1 MTIFR
6 RTVALACVSSLALS
20 ACGPRSASSS
30 DTSATSREDS
40 SQQATVPPRRTKA
53 DASAVAACARLAA
66 GPLEVVDGHAGA
78 TLDNMLSGEAVDA
91 CESAVAYAPNDAAAW
106 RRLARAH
113 TAEVIVR
120 DLPPAVHLG
129 RAREATVR
137 AAKLGDP
144 LARVQTALWP
154 AFGQTMDRKATPAVA
169 QALLRELETSPSAS
183 VEDAFARVMVQA
195 VLLQYEP
202 VPEPASGKPVDY
214 YNARQAKLASSQAMA
229 SLRAAV
235 QQSSWGAASAFQ
247 RDLNLLEDCND
258 FPQLCEL
265 FDTGLKTS
273 GDPAAMLE
281 VAAQWAQRADALYKR
296 GRVLANPT
304 TPKPSEFYRAQT
316 SSMMA
321 MKLADLAVEAGN
333 PRQAEAAAS
342 LKQAALA
349 LRREITDAEATARYT
364 ALVNQ
369 RNADAAATLAF
380 FGVLA
385 IAFAA
390 AGGGDAPP
398 ENSAQKYADIERRE
412 RCNWARSTV
421 LFPSGVNGD
430 TLKSAQ
436 YQVSAC

>member
-1 MTIFR
+1 M
-6 RTVALACVSSLALS
+6 
-20 ACGPRSASSS
+20 
-30 DTSATSREDS
+30 
-40 SQQATVPPRRTKA
+40 
-53 DASAVAACARLAA
+53 
-66 GPLEVVDGHAGA
+66 VDGHAGP

-91 CESAVAYAPNDAAAW
+91 CESAVTYAPSDAATW

-113 TAEVIVR
+113 IAQVIVR

-129 RAREATVR
+129 RAREATLR
-137 AAKLGDP
+137 AAELGDP
-144 LARVQTALWP
+144 LARVQTTLWP
-154 AFGQTMDRKATPAVA
+154 AFGQTMDRRATPAVA
-169 QALLRELETSPSAS
+169 QALLRELEASPSAS
-183 VEDAFARVMVQA
+183 VEDAFARVMIQG

-202 VPEPASGKPVDY
+202 VPEPASGRPVDY

-235 QQSSWGAASAFQ
+235 RKSSWGAASEFQ

-265 FDTGLKTS
+265 FDSGLKTS

-281 VAAQWAQRADALYKR
+281 VAAQWAQRADAAYRR

-304 TPKPSEFYRAQT
+304 TPKPGEFYRAQA

-321 MKLADLAVEAGN
+321 MKLADLAAEAGN

-349 LRREITDAEATARYT
+349 LRREITDAEAAARHA
-364 ALVNQ
+364 ALVQ
-369 RNADAAATLAF
+369 QQNADAAATLAF

-390 AGGGDAPP
+390 AGGGDAPA
-398 ENSAQKYADIERRE
+398 ENSAQMYVDIERRE
-412 RCNWARSTV
+412 RCNWAKSIV

-430 TLKSAQ
+430 TLRSAQ